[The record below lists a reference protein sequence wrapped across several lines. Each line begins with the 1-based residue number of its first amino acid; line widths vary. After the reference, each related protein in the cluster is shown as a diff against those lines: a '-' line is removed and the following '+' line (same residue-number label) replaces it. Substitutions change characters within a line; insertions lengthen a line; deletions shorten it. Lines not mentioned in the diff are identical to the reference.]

1 MIKFA
6 GINWAGYP
14 ATNSQITETSELSWL
29 NGGTSSKL
37 LCSSKQGLLWPVLI
51 YNGKKDYWTN
61 KDTGVW
67 QIFKRFT

>member
-51 YNGKKDYWTN
+51 
-61 KDTGVW
+61 
-67 QIFKRFT
+67 I